1 MIKYDKK
8 TREREVLEKTL
19 EFVNFFP
26 CFILDDINWL
36 FGCGDGARE
45 EAAVSVEIKKVIQ
58 K

>member
-1 MIKYDKK
+1 MIK

-45 EAAVSVEIKKVIQ
+45 EAAVSVEIKKSYSKIA
-58 K
+58 